1 VPSLA
6 HVDVSGDWGAHTLRD
21 SNHERPSVWAST
33 TCSCPALALTDRMSP
48 SRCLR
53 SFVAVEPCE
62 IIPIASSCTL
72 EAATTTP
79 LPWSG
84 RFAGFVKT
92 LQLYNFDTLFCTKSL
107 IPSSKFQ
114 VRRHFPTRGAQSN
127 PHLTPQPQP
136 EPNKERVQQPK
147 AYAIR
152 DDCNVN
158 VRQSVAWGC

>member
-1 VPSLA
+1 LCAYSGVPSLA

-21 SNHERPSVWAST
+21 SNHERPSVWACN

-79 LPWSG
+79 AVAWTFC
-84 RFAGFVKT
+84 RICENVAT
-92 LQLYNFDTLFCTKSL
+92 LQLRHALLYEVVD
-107 IPSSKFQ
+107 SKFQ
-114 VRRHFPTRGAQSN
+114 VPSTSTLPDTRCPIEPT
-127 PHLTPQPQP
+127 
-136 EPNKERVQQPK
+136 PNTTTTT
-147 AYAIR
+147 
-152 DDCNVN
+152 
-158 VRQSVAWGC
+158 